1 MFEDL
6 RKFLDEMEKTVD
18 KEAVINDIVPAEVI
32 LKVDENGNAT
42 IKVNGRNK
50 EIFDLV
56 GDMIAKLT
64 KGDDIKTR
72 AAISAIRSRIT
83 LRFLADTL
91 KKSEDGE

>member
-1 MFEDL
+1 MFEEL
-6 RKFLDEMEKTVD
+6 KKLFDEMDKTVN
-18 KEAVINDIVPAEVI
+18 KEAVDIVPSEVI

-42 IKVNGRNK
+42 INVNGRSK
-50 EIFDLV
+50 EIFGLV

-83 LRFLADTL
+83 LNFHANAL
-91 KKSEDGE
+91 KKSEYGE

>member
-1 MFEDL
+1 MFEEL
-6 RKFLDEMEKTVD
+6 KKLLDEMEKTVD

-42 IKVNGRNK
+42 IKVNGRNE

-56 GDMIAKLT
+56 GDMIAELT

-72 AAISAIRSRIT
+72 AAISAIRSRTT
-83 LRFLADTL
+83 LHFLANAL

>member
-1 MFEDL
+1 MFEEL
-6 RKFLDEMEKTVD
+6 KKVLDEREKTVD

-42 IKVNGRNK
+42 IKVDGRNK
-50 EIFDLV
+50 EIFGLV
-56 GDMIAKLT
+56 GDMIVKLT

-83 LRFLADTL
+83 FNFLANAL